1 MANKRTFWTY
11 PSGTQGL
18 VSEAMVVDAHVY
30 ALATNGPSDGLAM
43 LATPP
48 CPPASLRFTPRTT
61 TWTPYRRR
69 HLCLNNAHGLSD
81 AATKIP
87 LRRY

>member
-18 VSEAMVVDAHVY
+18 VSEALVVDAHVY
-30 ALATNGPSDGLAM
+30 ALATNGPSDGLTM

-48 CPPASLRFTPRTT
+48 LPTSLIAFHPPHHNMDAIPAKA
-61 TWTPYRRR
+61 P
-69 HLCLNNAHGLSD
+69 LS
-81 AATKIP
+81 
-87 LRRY
+87 